1 MLPSLVTF
9 RTTMSGALTT
19 KEPTLQ
25 RRLAATALALLLFTS
40 LMTVGVLAVFT
51 DTAAVGANAFAT
63 GKIDITTSPTTAVVA
78 FASMVPGDSVTNPL
92 TVTNATGSLAARYSI
107 SSVATNA
114 DAKGL
119 KDQLVLTIKTGVTTC
134 TNAGFAA
141 TGTSIYTGDLDSTA
155 GKLVGDVAQG
165 AQAGD
170 RELAAGVASGT
181 LCFQVLLPSATGN
194 AFTSAA
200 TTATFTFDA
209 EQTAN
214 N

>member
-1 MLPSLVTF
+1 MMTTLVE
-9 RTTMSGALTT
+9 GA
-19 KEPTLQ
+19 
-25 RRLAATALALLLFTS
+25 RALLAEASASQLTS
-40 LMTVGVLAVFT
+40 ALDLTEFGGIRA
-51 DTAAVGANAFAT
+51 
-63 GKIDITTSPTTAVVA
+63 PW
-78 FASMVPGDSVTNPL
+78 TNPL
-92 TVTNATGSLAARYSI
+92 TVTNATGSLAARYST

-134 TNAGFAA
+134 TNAGSAA

-170 RELAAGVASGT
+170 RALAAGVASET
-181 LCFQVLLPSATGN
+181 LCFQVSLPSATGN
-194 AFTSAA
+194 ACTSAA